1 MPDHELGTS
10 ALSKM
15 SLRRAL
21 WRARM
26 TAKALHDHTRF
37 DEPERHATAFLRE
50 RVRESLQATPL
61 DEIDGCPVYA
71 VASGWQSDVL
81 KQDPRVLCADN
92 HRTLT
97 GFLETPEPLEVL
109 ALRQSSLTV
118 ERLKALCPSGMRDKT
133 LFLEV

>member
-1 MPDHELGTS
+1 MTNMKGNIASCSLGSSNFAPT
-10 ALSKM
+10 
-15 SLRRAL
+15 
-21 WRARM
+21 
-26 TAKALHDHTRF
+26 
-37 DEPERHATAFLRE
+37 
-50 RVRESLQATPL
+50 
-61 DEIDGCPVYA
+61 
-71 VASGWQSDVL
+71 ASGWQSDVL